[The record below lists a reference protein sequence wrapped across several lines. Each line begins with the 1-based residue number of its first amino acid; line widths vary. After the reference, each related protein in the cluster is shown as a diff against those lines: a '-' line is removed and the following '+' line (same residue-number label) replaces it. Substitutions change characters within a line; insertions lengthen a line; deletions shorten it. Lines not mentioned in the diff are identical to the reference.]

1 MGAEDPIVGGPA
13 VLSSDGGTPS
23 SSSAGVAA
31 KGEGVGFEAD
41 AEPEAFGVP
50 DEVEP
55 DGLASEAGIEALRAT
70 VLLIVGLNFL
80 LFAVSLAPSLHLEGK
95 HT

>member
-1 MGAEDPIVGGPA
+1 V
-13 VLSSDGGTPS
+13 
-23 SSSAGVAA
+23 GVAA
-31 KGEGVGFEAD
+31 KGEGVGLE
-41 AEPEAFGVP
+41 AEPEAEAFGVP

-80 LFAVSLAPSLHLEGK
+80 LFAVLSAPSLHLEGRR
-95 HT
+95 T

>member
-1 MGAEDPIVGGPA
+1 MVGGPA

-31 KGEGVGFEAD
+31 KGEGVGLEAE
-41 AEPEAFGVP
+41 AEAEVFGVP

-80 LFAVSLAPSLHLEGK
+80 LFAVMLAQYLPCSNK
-95 HT
+95 RT

>member
-1 MGAEDPIVGGPA
+1 MVGGPA

-23 SSSAGVAA
+23 SSSVGVAA
-31 KGEGVGFEAD
+31 KGEGVGLEAE
-41 AEPEAFGVP
+41 AEAEAFGVP

-80 LFAVSLAPSLHLEGK
+80 LFAVSLALSIYLE
-95 HT
+95 